1 MPAGNGA
8 PETSFGSTVSVL
20 GHLAAAHRKRA
31 QAWSEDMRGQGLA
44 ATRRHAKR
52 SSPARR
58 LGEMNER
65 SFGHEYAIALAIGYL
80 PGSGREAPAWAY
92 GLY

>member
-1 MPAGNGA
+1 MPAGKGVL
-8 PETSFGSTVSVL
+8 FGGRDAESGVL
-20 GHLAAAHRKRA
+20 VASHLCRCAAEIH
-31 QAWSEDMRGQGLA
+31 
-44 ATRRHAKR
+44 ATDRR
-52 SSPARR
+52 PRR